1 MTIPSCFH
9 SFPNDNH
16 VRWRR
21 YPNYRVDEHVPFLD
35 LPQSHFK
42 LYENVNYYKKKM
54 KWEESAMLSIS
65 TPNTPDRSKSLI
77 KIILQHEQHS
87 LKGQKSEI
95 ISTSL
100 SQFIWF
106 LLFHHFQKCICSF
119 NLCNF
124 QSIHSMMLRTLWII
138 QSTYSEH

>member
-21 YPNYRVDEHVPFLD
+21 YPNYRVDEYVPFLD

-42 LYENVNYYKKKM
+42 LYENVHYYKNKM

-65 TPNTPDRSKSLI
+65 TSNTPNRSKTVT
-77 KIILQHEQHS
+77 KDIIEHDQHS
-87 LKGQKSEI
+87 LKRQKLEI

-106 LLFHHFQKCICSF
+106 PRFHHFICICSF
-119 NLCNF
+119 ILCDF
-124 QSIHSMMLRTLWII
+124 QSIHSMMLQTLWRI
-138 QSTYSEH
+138 QPACSQQ